1 MFEKIMDKL
10 IWTLIAIGGVLTIEE
25 AVSVAYVGIPASHMV
40 CNIALGCLVG
50 SVVLFLITGTILGI
64 REALV
69 K

>member
-1 MFEKIMDKL
+1 MFERIMDKL
-10 IWTLIAIGGVLTIEE
+10 IWTLIAIGGVLTLEE
-25 AVSVAYVGIPASHMV
+25 AVSVAYVGIPASQMV

>member
-1 MFEKIMDKL
+1 MFEKVMDKI
-10 IWTLIAIGGVLTIEE
+10 IWFLLMVGGALTIEE
-25 AVSVAYVGIPASHMV
+25 AISVAYVGLQADKVV
-40 CNIALGCLVG
+40 CNIALGCLFG

>member
-25 AVSVAYVGIPASHMV
+25 AVSVAYVGIPASTMV